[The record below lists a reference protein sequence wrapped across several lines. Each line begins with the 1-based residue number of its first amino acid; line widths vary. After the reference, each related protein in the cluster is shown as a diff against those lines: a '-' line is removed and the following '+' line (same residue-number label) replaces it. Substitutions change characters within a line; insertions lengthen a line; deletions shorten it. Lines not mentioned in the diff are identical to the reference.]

1 MSASHGR
8 RVATPVLWLAL
19 LMAVAASTPAVA
31 GQKAKWWRSETYQ
44 RELRLTTDQVSR
56 LDQIFHASWPTL
68 KQHKHELDRLE
79 TGLSKLIAES
89 TAEES
94 QVIEMID
101 RVEASRSALGRTR
114 SLMLFRMHRVLSPS
128 QRTTLKA
135 LHDAPERD
143 HKEGGNTSR

>member
-1 MSASHGR
+1 MPACHGR
-8 RVATPVLWLAL
+8 RIANPARCLAVLLAL
-19 LMAVAASTPAVA
+19 AVSAPALA

-44 RELRLTTDQVSR
+44 RELRLTSDQVAR

-68 KQHKHELDRLE
+68 KRHKLELDRLE
-79 TGLSKLIAES
+79 TELSQLIAEG

-94 QVIEMID
+94 EVLEMID

-135 LHDAPERD
+135 LHDAPD
-143 HKEGGNTSR
+143 HKKEGGSSSR

>member
-1 MSASHGR
+1 MSASHGGR
-8 RVATPVLWLAL
+8 IARPALWLGL
-19 LMAVAASTPAVA
+19 LMALAASTPAQA
-31 GQKAKWWRSETYQ
+31 GQKAKWWRSETFQ

-68 KQHKHELDRLE
+68 KQHKHDLDRLE
-79 TGLSKLIAES
+79 TDLSKLIAEG

-114 SLMLFRMHRVLSPS
+114 SLMLFRMHRVLSAS
-128 QRTTLKA
+128 QRATLKA

-143 HKEGGNTSR
+143 RKEGGNSSR

>member
-1 MSASHGR
+1 MLLAFAVSA
-8 RVATPVLWLAL
+8 PAL
-19 LMAVAASTPAVA
+19 A

-44 RELRLTTDQVSR
+44 RELRLTSDQVAR

-68 KQHKHELDRLE
+68 KRHKLELDRLE
-79 TGLSKLIAES
+79 TELSQLIAEG

-94 QVIEMID
+94 EVLEMID

-135 LHDAPERD
+135 LHDAPD
-143 HKEGGNTSR
+143 HKKDAPDHKKEGGSSSR

>member
-1 MSASHGR
+1 MPPSHGSR
-8 RVATPVLWLAL
+8 IANPAWWLAVL
-19 LMAVAASTPAVA
+19 LAFAVSTPALA

-44 RELRLTTDQVSR
+44 RELRLTADQVAR

-79 TGLSKLIAES
+79 TRLSQLIAEG
-89 TAEES
+89 TAEEA
-94 QVIEMID
+94 QVLEVID
-101 RVEASRSALGRTR
+101 LVETSRSALGRTR

-135 LHDAPERD
+135 LHDAPESD
-143 HKEGGNTSR
+143 QKKGGNSSR